1 MTLLLDGD
9 APHFGTDEWL
19 QFGEIIESDHSSATI
34 LLYFQVSDI
43 LQAFDRTHAS
53 LRRWRLKGAFTSS
66 KRN

>member
-34 LLYFQVSDI
+34 LLDFQVSDI

-53 LRRWRLKGAFTSS
+53 LRR
-66 KRN
+66 